1 MKASKIVVLLLLL
14 GTLVSGMSCRP
25 TPVTEPSVTATMPAE
40 GITEA
45 AAQPTPSVPEGI
57 TEPVA
62 PATQTVPERPT
73 DAPIPTSIPPT
84 PWPTLS
90 PAELGSAQLADSAW
104 PMRNHDIRHSGQS
117 AYQGSPVSNVRWKL
131 KMGTAGPLS
140 SGGSAPAIGA
150 DGTVYVGWG
159 GQLLAVNPDGTLRWT
174 FETLAD
180 AQSSP
185 AIGADGTIY
194 FGAEDDHLYAIS
206 PDGTLEWKFPTG
218 DDVISSPVIGAD
230 ETVYVG
236 STDGYLYALN
246 HDGTLKWTF
255 QTGGEVTSS
264 PAIGSDGTVYFGSGD
279 HYLYAVD
286 QDGVMKWQLRTGG
299 SVASSPSVGPDGTI
313 YVGSSDRHLY
323 AVNPD
328 GGWEWKLPLGAPPT
342 SPAAGA
348 DGTAYVGS
356 QNDSLYAVN
365 RDGTVRWRF
374 QMEDS
379 ATSSPAVGSDG
390 TVFIGSADRHLYAV
404 NADGTLQWKSET
416 EGSVYPGLAIGS
428 DGAIYANSGGSLYAF
443 GVASGPAMAFSAE
456 ELDFGAVALGDSLKV
471 SLTVFNFG
479 DALLSVTEIGADSVD
494 FSASPAS
501 FTVPV
506 GSSQEVE
513 VTFAPSSIVAQ
524 LATLTMASNDVT
536 NREMT
541 IDLRANLEYQRLY
554 FQPESALNDVPYDKA
569 GATSWTVMEHLYPPG
584 GSAEWEY
591 ALQGDINGGAYY
603 VAVMAGCIGQDRTEF
618 KAEIILRNTE
628 GEMVLAS
635 TTFTGRPAAPW
646 PLQPQR
652 VRREIRGVDPDA
664 RVGDVLV
671 LRVTAVEGN
680 VGIIAYGKPLGQSY
694 VGIPVVPGS
703 TPESTPGPTPKPTRT
718 PWLPTPE
725 PVYAAPSSAIRV
737 AVAGD
742 YAYVADKDGGLHIID
757 VTNPARPTKAGFY
770 DMWCPWPDDVAV
782 AGDYAYVAGACS
794 DLIIINVA
802 DPWQPTED
810 GSFHSDRSPTDFQSV
825 ATIGDYAYVVADN
838 SGLSI
843 IDVSDPRQL
852 AEVGFCET
860 PGSAGDVAVVG
871 DYAYVADGSKG
882 LRAINVADPTAP
894 TEVGSC
900 QVFGDNENPREARR
914 VAVAGEYAYVATRE
928 AVCIVDI
935 ADPARPVEISF
946 TTGGNDV
953 AVAGGYA
960 YIAAESG
967 LHIIDVADPA
977 LPLEVGSCHI
987 PGLPTRVVVVGEYA
1001 YVAAGDGGLRIIDIA
1016 DPAAPAE
1023 AGFFDA
1029 QGP

>member
-45 AAQPTPSVPEGI
+45 AAQPTPSLPEGI

-62 PATQTVPERPT
+62 PPTQTVPERPT

-84 PWPTLS
+84 PQPTLS
-90 PAELGSAQLADSAW
+90 PAELGSVQLADSAW
-104 PMRNHDIRHSGQS
+104 PMRSHDIRHSGQS

-159 GQLLAVNPDGTLRWT
+159 GQLLAINPDGTLRWT
-174 FETLAD
+174 FETLTD

-246 HDGTLKWTF
+246 HDSTLKWTF

-286 QDGVMKWQLRTGG
+286 QDGVMKWQLQTGG

-328 GGWEWKLPLGAPPT
+328 GGWEWKLPLGASPT
-342 SPAAGA
+342 SPAVGA

-379 ATSSPAVGSDG
+379 ATSAPAVGSDG

-404 NADGTLQWKSET
+404 NADGTLQWKFET

-443 GVASGPAMAFSAE
+443 GPASGPAMGVSAE
-456 ELDFGAVALGDSLKV
+456 ELDFGAVALGDSNAV
-471 SLTVFNFG
+471 TLTVFNFG

-494 FSASPAS
+494 FSAFPAS

-506 GSSQEVE
+506 GSSQEVK
-513 VTFAPSSIVAQ
+513 VTFTPSSLVAH
-524 LATLTMASNDVT
+524 LATLTLASNDVI

-541 IDLRANLEYQRLY
+541 VGLRANLEYQMLY
-554 FQPESALNDVPYDKA
+554 LQPESALNEVPHDET
-569 GATSWTVMEHLYPPG
+569 GASSWTVTENVYPPG
-584 GSAEWEY
+584 GSIEWEY
-591 ALQGDINGGAYY
+591 TLQGDINGSAYY
-603 VAVMAGCIGQDRTEF
+603 VALMCGCFGLDGTDFE
-618 KAEIILRNTE
+618 AEIVLRNAE
-628 GEMVLAS
+628 GESVLAA
-635 TTFTGRPAAPW
+635 TTFTGGPAAPW
-646 PLQPQR
+646 PFQPQR
-652 VRREIRGVDPDA
+652 IRREIRGIDPDA
-664 RVGDVLV
+664 RKGDVLV

-680 VGIIAYGKPLGQSY
+680 VGIIAFGEPLGQSY
-694 VGIPVVPGS
+694 VGIPVVP
-703 TPESTPGPTPKPTRT
+703 ESTPGPTPTPTRT
-718 PWLPTPE
+718 SLIRLPE
-725 PVYAAPSSAIRV
+725 PVYAAPSSAIRL

-742 YAYVADKDGGLHIID
+742 YAYVADNEGGLHIID

-770 DMWCPWPDDVAV
+770 DMSCPWPDDVAV
-782 AGDYAYVAGACS
+782 AGDYAYVIDCGG
-794 DLIIINVA
+794 LIVINVA
-802 DPWQPTED
+802 DAWQPTRV
-810 GSFHSDRSPTDFQSV
+810 GSVPCDRSPTGFLSV
-825 ATIGDYAYVVADN
+825 VAMGDYAFVVADN

-843 IDVSDPRQL
+843 IDVSDPRQP
-852 AEVGFCET
+852 AEVGFFET
-860 PGSAGDVAVVG
+860 PRSSSDVAVVG
-871 DYAYVADGSKG
+871 DYAYVVGPKG
-882 LRAINVADPTAP
+882 LRVINVADPTAP
-894 TEVGSC
+894 AEVGSC
-900 QVFGDNENPREARR
+900 QVFGGDENPRYATR
-914 VAVAGEYAYVATRE
+914 VAVAGDYAYVATRD

-935 ADPARPVEISF
+935 ADRARPAEISF

-960 YIAAESG
+960 YIAAEPG
-967 LHIIDVADPA
+967 LRIIDVADPA

-987 PGLPTRVVVVGEYA
+987 PGFTTRVVVVGDYA
-1001 YVAAGDGGLRIIDIA
+1001 YVAAGDGGLRIIDIV
-1016 DPAAPAE
+1016 DPAAPVE
-1023 AGFFDA
+1023 AGFCDA
-1029 QGP
+1029 PGP